1 MMATD
6 WNLIREMMST
16 AIDSCERIE
25 QLGYSEYDRDTHVDV
40 NGNPVSLHEFMVS
53 AWTYPEN
60 LRYQII
66 RQRHDNDANAPYV
79 QEATRI
85 VTAMAAAC
93 GELINA
99 ADTAPAKEEIR
110 QMLRWYREHALPNI
124 EQAMKV
130 V

>member
-1 MMATD
+1 MATD

-25 QLGYSEYDRDTHVDV
+25 QLGYSEYDRDAHVDV

-79 QEATRI
+79 REATHI

-99 ADTAPAKEEIR
+99 ADNAPATEEIR